1 MAVILVR
8 HTTPRVAP
16 GTCYGQ
22 TDLPLVDSFEAEADQ
37 VLQSLPPIANI
48 VSSPLQ
54 RCRRLAEHV
63 AQARGL
69 VIEIEPRLQE
79 MDFGAWE
86 GLPWNEIPRHELDA
100 WAADFLHA
108 CPHGGETVAR
118 LQARVRQALKPW
130 QAFERTTLCVTHAG
144 VIRAALATG
153 DTEEDFNTSI
163 DFGGMIHLP
172 PQQGPSR

>member
-8 HTTPRVAP
+8 HTTPCVAP

-37 VLQSLPPIANI
+37 VLEALPPIAHI

-54 RCRRLAEHV
+54 RCRHLAEHV

-69 VIEIEPRLQE
+69 RIEIEPQLQE

-86 GLPWNEIPRHELDA
+86 GVAWNEIPRHELDA
-100 WAADFLHA
+100 WAANFLHA

-130 QAFERTTLCVTHAG
+130 QTLEQTTLCVTHAG

-153 DTEEDFNTSI
+153 DSADDFDTSI

-172 PQQGPSR
+172 PATRT

>member
-1 MAVILVR
+1 MFFFFFSSRRR
-8 HTTPRVAP
+8 HTRSFHVTGVQ
-16 GTCYGQ
+16 TCA
-22 TDLPLVDSFEAEADQ
+22 LP
-37 VLQSLPPIANI
+37 IW
-48 VSSPLQ
+48 
-54 RCRRLAEHV
+54 
-63 AQARGL
+63 GL